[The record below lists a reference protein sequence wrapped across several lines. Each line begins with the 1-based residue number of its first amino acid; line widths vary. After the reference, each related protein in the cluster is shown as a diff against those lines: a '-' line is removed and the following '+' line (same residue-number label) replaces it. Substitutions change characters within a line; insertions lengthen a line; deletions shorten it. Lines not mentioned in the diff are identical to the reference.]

1 MNTKKFGC
9 LLIAS
14 VAVPLTLG
22 AQTETVTNW
31 TTGTFNTN
39 SGWVRNDA
47 LAYQVDGQPETGQ
60 NYDAPV
66 ADQWYTDDPYNAGP
80 PDVGAT
86 SILKHLAGWT
96 FGTAPQ
102 GHNSVLFGGY
112 GLADDIV
119 PGSID
124 PSLYRSFTLLPLT
137 ETVTFSA
144 DFGLIN
150 STGSYPDKD
159 RFGFELLNAA
169 GDVSLA
175 QFIFNPAAST
185 SGPNALGMQWIS
197 GGVTNNIADIFY
209 GALYRLTAT
218 LEGSTFDLTLSG
230 LVTQTNGVGVVTN
243 YVVTNSFLLVSG
255 GALFGG
261 SALDFGTLGVNW
273 ELSGTNTADAG
284 SNYMILNSA
293 TVLSTLT
300 VIPEPGTWAV
310 AALLLGGLATR
321 VLRRRSA
328 SCQSHEV
335 KGA

>member
-9 LLIAS
+9 LLLAS

-22 AQTETVTNW
+22 AQIETVTNW

-66 ADQWYTDDPYNAGP
+66 ADQWYTDDPYDAVL
-80 PDVGAT
+80 DVGAT
-86 SILKHLAGWT
+86 SVLKLLPGWT
-96 FGTAPQ
+96 LGSGTA
-102 GHNSVLFGGY
+102 GNNSVLFGGY
-112 GLADDIV
+112 GLADNIV
-119 PGSID
+119 PGTLN
-124 PSLYRSFTLLPLT
+124 PSLYRSFNLLPLT
-137 ETVTFSA
+137 ESVTFTA
-144 DFGLIN
+144 DFGLIA
-150 STGSYPDKD
+150 SSGLFPDKD

-175 QFIFNPAAST
+175 QFIFNPTAST

-209 GALYRLTAT
+209 GSLYRLTAT
-218 LEGSTFDLTLSG
+218 LEGATFDLTVSG

-255 GALFGG
+255 GALSGG
-261 SALDFGTLGVNW
+261 SALDFGTVGVNW

-293 TVLSTLT
+293 TVLST

-328 SCQSHEV
+328 SCKSREPN
-335 KGA
+335 GA